1 MWQAFFA
8 RFSVFDRKLYAD
20 RRNTKQKPR
29 FWLFLW
35 QLTENHTLFGIIDT
49 DSRRDRFLYAV

>member
-29 FWLFLW
+29 FGLFLW
-35 QLTENHTLFGIIDT
+35 QLKENRTFFGIIDT
-49 DSRRDRFLYAV
+49 DSRHDRFLYAV